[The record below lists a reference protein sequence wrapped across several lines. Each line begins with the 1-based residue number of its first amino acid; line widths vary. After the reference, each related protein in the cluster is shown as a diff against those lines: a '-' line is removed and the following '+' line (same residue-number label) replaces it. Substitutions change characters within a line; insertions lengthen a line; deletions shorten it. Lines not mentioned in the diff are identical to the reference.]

1 MRVRWPG
8 TRRPPAPPAQATGEA
23 HTRILRRRL
32 VRLRGLRRLVLV
44 LLVPR
49 RPPPSTLLVVAR
61 LVVQIRFVVS
71 IAPRPTL
78 VLVLASEPLPT
89 LAVIVTVARAVLGIL
104 QIRVVVQIRVVAV
117 RRVALGRYVVIRR
130 VLALGAD
137 LVWMRVDGGVRQ
149 IMVARHGALC
159 CCSSCCRCCCGC
171 GGGVLNALG

>member
-1 MRVRWPG
+1 MCVRWPG
-8 TRRPPAPPAQATGEA
+8 TRRPRAPPARAAQATCVA
-23 HTRILRRRL
+23 HTWILRGRL

-61 LVVQIRFVVS
+61 LVVQVWFVVS
-71 IAPRPTL
+71 FAPWPML
-78 VLVLASEPLPT
+78 VLVLAAEPLPT

-104 QIRVVVQIRVVAV
+104 QMRVVAV

-137 LVWMRVDGGVRQ
+137 LVWMMVDGGVRQ

-159 CCSSCCRCCCGC
+159 CCSCCCRCCCCC
-171 GGGVLNALG
+171 GGGGLNALG

>member
-1 MRVRWPG
+1 
-8 TRRPPAPPAQATGEA
+8 
-23 HTRILRRRL
+23 
-32 VRLRGLRRLVLV
+32 VLV

-61 LVVQIRFVVS
+61 LVVQIRLVVS
-71 IAPRPTL
+71 FAPWPML
-78 VLVLASEPLPT
+78 VLVQIRFVLAAEPLPS

-104 QIRVVVQIRVVAV
+104 QMRVVAV

-137 LVWMRVDGGVRQ
+137 LVWMMVDGGVRQ

-159 CCSSCCRCCCGC
+159 CCSSCCRCRCGCC
-171 GGGVLNALG
+171 GGGGGGGLNALG

>member
-1 MRVRWPG
+1 MCVRWPG
-8 TRRPPAPPAQATGEA
+8 TRRPRAPPARAAQATCVA
-23 HTRILRRRL
+23 HTWILRGRL

-61 LVVQIRFVVS
+61 FVVQIWFVVS
-71 IAPRPTL
+71 FAPRPML
-78 VLVLASEPLPT
+78 VLVLAEPLPT

-104 QIRVVVQIRVVAV
+104 QMRVVAV

-137 LVWMRVDGGVRQ
+137 LVWMMVDGGV
-149 IMVARHGALC
+149 
-159 CCSSCCRCCCGC
+159 
-171 GGGVLNALG
+171 